1 LKCDSSFLNVV
12 VRVLFA
18 AAGTGAVVDAL
29 VDTYA
34 FLSCCTMRQVWAG
47 GADDMCHKRRRKVV
61 EDEEVNWHEE
71 RFSGFPPKRLKA
83 IVVSSRN
90 CFGVESSSG
99 IGRNSSHST
108 TDEDEADW
116 TRLPDDT
123 LLKVFTLLNHRDRAS
138 LASVCRGW
146 RTLAASA
153 SLWTSLDIR
162 AHVLDSD
169 MTAALSSRCAKL
181 QRLRFRGG
189 AAATAI
195 VGLQARGL
203 RDLSGDSCGDLSDA
217 SLCMM
222 VARHEALESL
232 QLQLGVDCERIS
244 NDAIK
249 VVATCCPK
257 LKRLRISGIR
267 DVDAPTIGA
276 LAKHCPDLMDLAFF
290 DCTNV
295 DEVALAAAT
304 SLRFLSVAGS
314 RVISWSLAAEMW
326 PKLPHLTGLDVS
338 RTDITAVTAAELMAA
353 PKLKVFCAVNC
364 SHLEHG
370 RDAVESLLNP
380 SVLVTQCT
388 DFKKELASLSS
399 INAGRSPKC
408 KKLTDSLVCKD
419 CHLELTDWTECV
431 LSHALL
437 KTAESNS
444 GLDVFWL
451 NRGTA
456 LMLNLL
462 QSQQEEVQERA
473 ATALATF
480 VVIDDET
487 ESVDPARA
495 EAVLHAGGIT
505 HLLHL
510 AKSCQEAVQS
520 EAAKVHIKASHQIET
535 IVVMVYLLLLGP
547 CDIMAEHRVCH
558 LHQY

>member
-1 LKCDSSFLNVV
+1 MLP
-12 VRVLFA
+12 R
-18 AAGTGAVVDAL
+18 GRGAVVDAL

-108 TDEDEADW
+108 TDGEEADW

-123 LLKVFTLLNHRDRAS
+123 LLKVFTLLNNRDRAS
-138 LASVCRGW
+138 LASVCKGW
-146 RTLAASA
+146 RILAASP

-162 AHVLDSD
+162 AHALDSD
-169 MTAALSSRCAKL
+169 MTSSLSSRCAKL
-181 QRLRFRGG
+181 QRLRFQGG
-189 AAATAI
+189 SAANAI

-203 RDLSGDSCGDLSDA
+203 QDLSGDHCWDLSDA

-232 QLQLGVDCERIS
+232 QLQIGADCERIT

-267 DVDAPTIGA
+267 DVDSPTIGA
-276 LAKHCPDLMDLAFF
+276 LAKLCPDLMDLAFF
-290 DCTNV
+290 DCTSV
-295 DEVALAAAT
+295 DDMALAAAT

-314 RVISWSLAAEMW
+314 RFISWSSAADVW
-326 PKLPHLTGLDVS
+326 IKLPHLTGLDVS
-338 RTDITAVTAAELMAA
+338 RTDITASAAARLMVA
-353 PKLKVFCAVNC
+353 PKLKVFCALNC
-364 SHLEHG
+364 ANLEHG
-370 RDAVESLLNP
+370 NEAAAPLLNS
-380 SVLVTQCT
+380 SVLLTQCT
-388 DFKKELASLSS
+388 DIQKGLASLIS
-399 INAGRSPKC
+399 IDARSPTC
-408 KKLTDSLVCKD
+408 RKLTDSSICKG
-419 CHLELTDWTECV
+419 CNLELTEWTEWM

-437 KTAESNS
+437 KMAEINS
-444 GLDVFWL
+444 GLKSFWL
-451 NRGTA
+451 KQGTA
-456 LMLNLL
+456 LMLRLV
-462 QSQQEEVQERA
+462 QSQQEDVQERA

-480 VVIDDET
+480 ILIDNEI
-487 ESVDPARA
+487 ESVDSAKA
-495 EAVLHAGGIT
+495 EAVMHAGGIA
-505 HLLHL
+505 HLLRL
-510 AKSCQEAVQS
+510 AKSFREGVQS
-520 EAAKVHIKASHQIET
+520 EAAKV
-535 IVVMVYLLLLGP
+535 
-547 CDIMAEHRVCH
+547 
-558 LHQY
+558 